1 MACHTRWACRVD
13 ACRVMKDRFPVVVRL
28 LGEIGNEDNAD
39 RAVEAKGLLA
49 QLDANFLMKLV
60 VFSDILTKTSQL
72 SNMLQST
79 DLDLAKAVELTETLI
94 SLLEDLRNNPVSFD
108 ILWGRIENTVEE
120 QGFDIDMADPTQR
133 KMKRRLPEHFR
144 DSVMLESVGN
154 LGRSADGDS
163 DTMGTDVK
171 DQIRVNFVYPAL
183 DRIIS
188 EMNRRFNKKSM

>member
-1 MACHTRWACRVD
+1 
-13 ACRVMKDRFPVVVRL
+13 MKDRFPVVVRL
-28 LGEIGNEDNAD
+28 LGNEYNAD

-120 QGFDIDMADPTQR
+120 QGFDIAMADPTQR
-133 KMKRRLPEHFR
+133 
-144 DSVMLESVGN
+144 
-154 LGRSADGDS
+154 
-163 DTMGTDVK
+163 
-171 DQIRVNFVYPAL
+171 
-183 DRIIS
+183 
-188 EMNRRFNKKSM
+188 